1 MNRSTREIERDVERT
16 RSDIED
22 TVEALRDKMSIG
34 QMLDEA
40 GQYLRDS
47 GGSEVISNFAAQAR
61 ANPLPLAMIGIGLAW
76 LMSGRGQPAMSFHRR
91 SYAGNGNGN
100 GSSYGSESYRSSDY
114 RSSDYRSGETYKSGE
129 SYRSGEYSGSASESS
144 RGSGGGVSSKL
155 HQVSDTASSAYG
167 KVTDTASQAYSKV
180 SDTASQTY
188 GRISDTAARLG
199 DTYHRV
205 SDRAGRAQR
214 SFSEMVESEPLILA
228 GLGLA
233 VGAAIGAMMPA
244 SRTER
249 QFVGEHLDDLKE
261 SASEMASE
269 HWETAKTVARDAA
282 SAAKSEIE
290 KGVMGESSDQPM
302 KSSAGSTASAGQS
315 PAGSKGM
322 GSSTRKS

>member
-91 SYAGNGNGN
+91 SYAGNGNG
-100 GSSYGSESYRSSDY
+100 SSYGSESYRSSDY
-114 RSSDYRSGETYKSGE
+114 RSSDYRSGEA
-129 SYRSGEYSGSASESS
+129 YRSGEYSGSARDTSDTS
-144 RGSGGGVSSKL
+144 RGSGGGMSSKL
-155 HQVSDTASSAYG
+155 HHVGDTASSAYG

-180 SDTASQTY
+180 SDTASHTY
-188 GRISDTAARLG
+188 ERISDTAARLG

-214 SFSEMVESEPLILA
+214 SFSEMIESEPLILA

-249 QFVGEHLDDLKE
+249 QFVGEQLDDLKE
-261 SASEMASE
+261 SASGMASE

-290 KGVMGESSDQPM
+290 KGVMGESSDQTM
-302 KSSAGSTASAGQS
+302 KSSAGSSASAGQS
-315 PAGSKGM
+315 TASSKGM